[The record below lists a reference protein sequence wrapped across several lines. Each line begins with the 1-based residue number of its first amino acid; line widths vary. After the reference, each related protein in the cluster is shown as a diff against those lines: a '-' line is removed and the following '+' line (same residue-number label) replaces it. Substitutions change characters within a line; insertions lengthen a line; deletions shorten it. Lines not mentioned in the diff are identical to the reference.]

1 MPEKTVEIAVTDDHE
16 LFRKGLISLIDAL
29 DGRFKVVIE
38 ATNGNDLIA
47 QLQTTNKTPDLIILD
62 LNMPGRNGYETV
74 MWLNEHFPN
83 IKVLIISMIER
94 EESVIQMLKLGVRG
108 YLSKDIAPEHLEEA
122 ILAVTEKGFYYTDFI
137 TGKLLLELQKE
148 GNTPKAPVYLSDKE
162 KEILQ
167 LMCTELTH
175 KEIANQLGVSVKTVD
190 NYRDVLCKKLN
201 VVSRIGLVTY
211 AIRNKIAEA

>member
-1 MPEKTVEIAVTDDHE
+1 MSEKTVEIAVTDDHE
-16 LFRKGLISLIDAL
+16 LFRKGLIALIDAL

-38 ATNGNDLIA
+38 ATNGNDLIT
-47 QLQTTNKTPDLIILD
+47 QLQAAPSIPDLIILD
-62 LNMPGRNGYETV
+62 MNMPGKSGYETV
-74 MWLNEHFPN
+74 VWLNQHYPN
-83 IKVLIISMIER
+83 IKVLIVSMVER

-137 TGKLLLELQKE
+137 TGKLLLELQKDINSI
-148 GNTPKAPVYLSDKE
+148 NTPVFLSEKE

-175 KEIANQLGVSVKTVD
+175 KEIANKLGVSVKTVD

-201 VVSRIGLVTY
+201 AVSRIGLVTY
-211 AIRNKIAEA
+211 AIRNKIVEA